1 MRHIVTIV
9 LFSALA
15 FAAGWTLCGLAS
27 NKSYAEGLR
36 RGVEISQ
43 KQKIADG
50 ACVQW
55 WTSGITEDLRQARQA
70 FCKKKH

>member
-1 MRHIVTIV
+1 MKYVTTVV

-15 FAAGWTLCGLAS
+15 FAAGWTLCGLAL
-27 NKSYAEGLR
+27 NKSYAEGLK
-36 RGVEISQ
+36 RGAEISQ

-55 WTSGITEDLRQARQA
+55 WTSGVTEDLRKAQQA
-70 FCKKKH
+70 FCKKGH

>member
-9 LFSALA
+9 LFSGLA
-15 FAAGWTLCGLAS
+15 FATGWTLCGLAS
-27 NKSYAEGLR
+27 NKTYAEGLKK
-36 RGVEISQ
+36 GAELSQ
-43 KQKIADG
+43 KRQIADG

-55 WTSGITEDLRQARQA
+55 WTTGLPEDLRQARQA

>member
-1 MRHIVTIV
+1 MRHVTSII
-9 LFSALA
+9 LFSAVA

-27 NKSYAEGLR
+27 NKSYAEGLK
-36 RGVEISQ
+36 RGAELSQ
-43 KQKIADG
+43 KRQIADG

-55 WTSGITEDLRQARQA
+55 WTTGLTEDLRKAQQA